1 MCRGTPDRTNGWII
15 KVVWCPFTKV
25 FAWVIVELHLIL
37 PRGGYLHNSHLSQ
50 IRLRVVPHFSSGIVE
65 RAKRTRVKITPNAR
79 EIEKRWHATGR
90 EPTSSPGRFSL
101 RVRAGGWVACEN
113 AWSQVRCWI
122 NCPDYII
129 QSSFVRKNDVHL
141 RKFDLKLSGIAKFGK
156 RKNRLWKIPPSQ
168 PFQIKR

>member
-1 MCRGTPDRTNGWII
+1 MCRDTPDRTNDWII
-15 KVVWCPFTKV
+15 KVVCCPFTKV
-25 FAWVIVELHLIL
+25 FAWAIVELHLIL

-65 RAKRTRVKITPNAR
+65 RAKRERAWKSLPTLERSRKGDTRR
-79 EIEKRWHATGR
+79 GR

-122 NCPDYII
+122 DCPDYII

-156 RKNRLWKIPPSQ
+156 RKK
-168 PFQIKR
+168 